1 MDIEKALF
9 KLIDFCNANKIE
21 YMITGTV
28 ALSMLG
34 IPSEPHDIDIKVF
47 GLNQEQ
53 TAKLKEL
60 EALSE
65 VAEDKY
71 EGLCYTFVVSGIKVN
86 AILTSAEKYDDVMS
100 QGILVHIPDNNNVR
114 CYTVRVQRI
123 FFALTDKMRLRRGKD
138 NAFMLDLINKLSSL

>member
-21 YMITGTV
+21 YMVTGTT

-34 IPSEPHDIDIKVF
+34 VPSEPHDIDIKVF
-47 GLNQEQ
+47 NLNHEQ
-53 TAKLKEL
+53 ATKLREL
-60 EALSE
+60 ELLSE

-71 EGLCYTFVVSGIKVN
+71 EGLCYTFVVSGVKVN

-100 QGILVHIPDNNNVR
+100 QGVLLHVLDSDNAR
-114 CYTVRVQRI
+114 CYTLRVQQVI
-123 FFALTDKMRLRRGKD
+123 FALADKMRLRRNKD